1 MRQDRLLITTRS
13 GFQGS
18 LFEVIILVASRLP
31 SSLSQIEE
39 AIGHWRGRRGGDGQS
54 LVNCFQDEAAVE
66 APGEGAEVARE
77 MFGRDG
83 AVRGQEAVFD
93 IGEHGICPAEGG
105 VSGGG
110 AIGAGD
116 VALVDETRLPRNALK
131 PLPAVADD
139 GGSGLDTGA

>member
-1 MRQDRLLITTRS
+1 
-13 GFQGS
+13 
-18 LFEVIILVASRLP
+18 
-31 SSLSQIEE
+31 
-39 AIGHWRGRRGGDGQS
+39 
-54 LVNCFQDEAAVE
+54 
-66 APGEGAEVARE
+66 

-93 IGEHGICPAEGG
+93 VGEDGICPAEGG

-110 AIGAGD
+110 STGAGD
-116 VALVDETRLPRNALK
+116 VAFVSDTRLPRNATE